1 MVERR
6 GFDLGEEWDMMGETD
21 PGFERFLEEWSRRD
35 FLKTMSVGTA
45 YAFFLAGG
53 AAALEACGNPGSQGQ
68 TSATPQR
75 GGTLIEGWSTEPSYL
90 LPVRSSDVYS
100 NVANRLLFEG
110 LLTVDDRGNLQ
121 PNFAQKMPDVSSDG
135 LTYTFKLRSDIKW
148 SDGSPLT
155 PEDVV
160 FTYELY
166 YDPKYDGLLGNSR
179 PNAKR
184 YIKSATAQ
192 GDSIILQATTVFAPF
207 LLQFGVLPI
216 VPKKVLS
223 GKTGVQLNT
232 DDFNA
237 APPISNGK
245 FKFQSWTKGDKLILA
260 RNDLY
265 FRGRPN
271 LDTWVYKK
279 VPDAVAVLQQLK
291 TGEIDVGRL
300 DPSSYD
306 EATAQPNLNVLS
318 FPTFGFD
325 EYIYQLDPG
334 KPGGQLFQDKSV
346 RQALAYGLDRKAL
359 VQAAYFGQ
367 AIIADSILPNTSWA
381 YSKDVKP
388 KYAYDAKKAG
398 DLLDAAGWKMGATG
412 IREKAG
418 QKLSFEMVTNAD
430 NSTRVKNLQIMQE
443 QWKKIGVDAQI
454 RNIANLGLLSDQL
467 TSARQFALMF
477 IGYSLSPFG
486 EPDQSSLWHSRTTA
500 VGGNNGGLFKN
511 AQVDKLLDDGVATLD
526 RNKRKDIYF
535 QLQNIMAEELPS
547 DIICY
552 PKGIYGVN
560 KRVHGYNLGTFWLYG
575 FGNPL
580 FMKDVWVEPKK

>member
-1 MVERR
+1 MSEK
-6 GFDLGEEWDMMGETD
+6 D

-68 TSATPQR
+68 SPATPQR

-110 LLTVDDRGNLQ
+110 LLTVDDKGNLQ
-121 PNFAQKMPDVSSDG
+121 PNFAQKMPEVSSDG

-155 PEDVV
+155 PDDVV
-160 FTYELY
+160 FTYGLY
-166 YDPKYDGLLGNSR
+166 YDPKYDGLLGNAR

-184 YIKSATAQ
+184 YIKSVTAQ
-192 GDSIILQATTVFAPF
+192 GDSIILQATTLYAPF
-207 LLQFGVLPI
+207 LLTYGVTPI
-216 VPKKVLS
+216 VPKKVLA

-232 DDFNA
+232 DDFNS

-245 FKFQSWTKGDKLILA
+245 FKFQSWTKGDKVILA

-265 FRGRPN
+265 FRGRAN

-279 VPDAVAVLQQLK
+279 VPDAVAVLEQLK

-300 DPSSYD
+300 DFSSYD
-306 EATAQPNLNVLS
+306 EATAQSNLNVLS

-334 KPGGQLFQDKSV
+334 KPGGQLFQDRSV
-346 RQALAYGLDRKAL
+346 RQALAYALDRKAL

-367 AIIADSILPNTSWA
+367 AVLADSIMPSTSWA
-381 YSKDVKP
+381 YDKDVKP
-388 KYAYDAKKAG
+388 KYTYDARKAG
-398 DLLDAAGWKMGATG
+398 DLLDAAGWKAGASG
-412 IREKAG
+412 VREKGG
-418 QKLSFEMVTNAD
+418 QKLSFEMMTNAD
-430 NSTRVKNLQIMQE
+430 NSTRAKILQIMQE
-443 QWKKIGVDAQI
+443 QWRKIGVDAQI
-454 RNIANLGLLSDQL
+454 RNLANLGLLSDQL
-467 TSARQFALMF
+467 TSARQFGIMF
-477 IGYSLSPFG
+477 IGFSLQPYG

-500 VGGNNGGLFKN
+500 IGGNNGGLFKN
-511 AQVDKLLDDGVATLD
+511 AEVDKLLDDGVATLD
-526 RNKRKDIYF
+526 RNKRRDIYF
-535 QLQNIMAEELPS
+535 QLQNIMADELPTN
-547 DIICY
+547 IICY

-575 FGNPL
+575 FGNPI

>member
-1 MVERR
+1 MTEETSG
-6 GFDLGEEWDMMGETD
+6 GFDR
-21 PGFERFLEEWSRRD
+21 FERFLEEWSRRD
-35 FLKTMSVGTA
+35 FLKTVSIGTA

-53 AAALEACGNPGSQGQ
+53 VAALEACGNPGTQEQ
-68 TSATPQR
+68 TKGTPQK

-100 NVANRLLFEG
+100 NVANRLLFES
-110 LLTVDDRGNLQ
+110 LLTVDDKGNMQ

-135 LTYTFKLRSDIKW
+135 LTYTFKLRNDIKW
-148 SDGSPLT
+148 SDGSALT
-155 PEDVV
+155 PDDVV

-166 YDPKYDGLLGNSR
+166 YDPKYDGLLGNRR
-179 PNAKR
+179 PTAKR

-207 LLQFGVLPI
+207 LLNFGADVPI

-232 DDFNA
+232 DDFNS

-271 LDTWVYKK
+271 LDGWAYKK

-300 DPSSYD
+300 DFSSYD
-306 EATAQPNLNVLS
+306 EAKAQPNLNVLT

-346 RQALAYGLDRKAL
+346 RQALAYGLDRKAI

-367 AIIADSILPNTSWA
+367 AVLAASVIPSVSWA
-381 YSKDVKP
+381 FNKDVKP
-388 KYAYDAKKAG
+388 NYTYDPKKAG
-398 DLLDAAGWKMGATG
+398 DLLDAAGWKLGGTG
-412 IREKAG
+412 IREKGG
-418 QKLSFEMVTNAD
+418 QKLSFDMVTNAD
-430 NSTRVKNLQIMQE
+430 NSTRVKNLEIMQE
-443 QWKKIGVDAQI
+443 QWKKIGVETQI
-454 RNIANLGLLSDQL
+454 RNLANLGLLSDSL

-477 IGYSLSPFG
+477 IGFSLQPYG
-486 EPDQSSLWHSRTTA
+486 EPDQSAIWHSRATA

-511 AQVDKLLDDGVATLD
+511 TQVDKLLDDGVATLD
-526 RNKRKDIYF
+526 RNKRKDIYL
-535 QLQNIMAEELPS
+535 QLQNILADELPS
-547 DIICY
+547 NIICY

-560 KRVHGYNLGTFWLYG
+560 KRVHDYNLGTFWLYG

>member
-1 MVERR
+1 
-6 GFDLGEEWDMMGETD
+6 MGDKD

-35 FLKTMSVGTA
+35 FLKTMSVGAA

-53 AAALEACGNPGSQGQ
+53 AAALEDCGNPGSQGQ

-75 GGTLIEGWSTEPSYL
+75 GGSLIEGWSTEPSYL

-110 LLTVDDRGNLQ
+110 LLTVDDKGNMQ

-166 YDPKYDGLLGNSR
+166 YDPKYDGLLGNR
-179 PNAKR
+179 RATAKR

-192 GDSIILQATTVFAPF
+192 GDNIIIQATTLYAPF
-207 LLQFGVLPI
+207 LLNYGADVPI

-223 GKTGVQLNT
+223 GKTGLQLNT
-232 DDFNA
+232 DDFNS

-245 FKFQSWTKGDKLILA
+245 FKFQSWAKGDKVILA

-279 VPDAVAVLQQLK
+279 VPDAVAVLEQMK

-300 DPSSYD
+300 DPSTFD
-306 EATAQPNLNVLS
+306 EATAQSNLNVLS

-325 EYIYQLDPG
+325 EYIYQLDPS

-346 RQALAYGLDRKAL
+346 RQALAYALDRKAL

-367 AIIADSILPNTSWA
+367 AILADSIMPISSWA
-381 YSKDVKP
+381 YSKYVKP
-388 KYAYDAKKAG
+388 KYPYDAKKAA

-412 IREKAG
+412 VREKGG

-443 QWKKIGVDAQI
+443 QWKKVGVDAQI
-454 RNIANLGLLSDQL
+454 RNMANLGLLSDQL
-467 TSARQFALMF
+467 TSARQFAIMF
-477 IGYSLSPFG
+477 IGFSLQPYG

-511 AQVDKLLDDGVATLD
+511 AEVDKLLDDGVATLD
-526 RNKRKDIYF
+526 RNKRKAIY
-535 QLQNIMAEELPS
+535 
-547 DIICY
+547 
-552 PKGIYGVN
+552 
-560 KRVHGYNLGTFWLYG
+560 
-575 FGNPL
+575 
-580 FMKDVWVEPKK
+580 